1 MSKTSHR
8 AFTLIELLVVIAII
22 GVLVS
27 LLLPAVQAAREA
39 ARRAQCTNNM
49 KQIGLAMHAYHGAI
63 GSFAPGRLRSLVDGR
78 GQCFSAYAHLMGF
91 MEQGPLFN
99 AVNFSLNPDRAP
111 GSESPQPENTT
122 VLNTALGVLL
132 CPSDTFERLE
142 QYSSSLNYVLAS
154 GDTYPLS
161 PRNPMKVPV
170 TGVHFENSAVTL
182 AMIRDGS
189 SQTICAS
196 ETVKSEL
203 GGPTVWDGVSR
214 TDGFVLTRGNDN
226 LSNGPE
232 LTNYA
237 TDCSGAGLTL
247 QHSRGSR
254 WLYGAPGHTMYN
266 HLRGPNDRGVDC
278 RGGLP
283 HSNRTNF
290 WWDRL
295 SQDVAA
301 RSRHMGGVNALACDG
316 SVRFIRNSVNASVWR
331 AMATISG
338 GEIVSQDSY

>member
-1 MSKTSHR
+1 MLKTRHR
-8 AFTLIELLVVIAII
+8 GFTLIELLVVIAII
-22 GVLVS
+22 GVLVA

-39 ARRAQCTNNM
+39 ARRAQCTNNL

-78 GQCFSAYAHLMGF
+78 GQCFSAYAHLLGY

-99 AVNFSLNPDRAP
+99 AINFSLNPDRAP
-111 GSESPQPENTT
+111 GTESLQAENTT
-122 VLNTALGVLL
+122 VLATALSVLL
-132 CPSDTFERLE
+132 CPSDSPKQLE
-142 QYSSSLNYVLAS
+142 EYGSSLNYVLS
-154 GDTYPLS
+154 TGDTYPIS
-161 PRNPMKVPV
+161 PRNPAKLPV
-170 TGVHFENSAVTL
+170 TGVHFENSAVNL
-182 AMIRDGS
+182 AMVRDGT

-196 ETVKSEL
+196 ETVKSEPT
-203 GGPTVWDGVSR
+203 GPATWDGVSR

-226 LSNGPE
+226 VSSGPE
-232 LTNYA
+232 LSSYA
-237 TDCSGAGLTL
+237 TDCQGAGLTL

-266 HLRGPNDRGVDC
+266 HLRPPNDRNVDC

-283 HSNRTNF
+283 HSNRTNH

-301 RSRHMGGVNALACDG
+301 RSRHAGGVNALACDG
-316 SVRFIRNSVNASVWR
+316 SVKFIKDSVSPTVWR
-331 AMATISG
+331 AMATVAG
-338 GEIVSQDSY
+338 GEVVGADAY